1 MTALWKR
8 NSLLMCKYL
17 KEELFSTVKIL
28 KGNPAP
34 TANNEGSASKGDRQ
48 RLKQSAS
55 CWENYLELRSG
66 GWGGGNCVYV
76 SFDIKERSSILR
88 SLGFSF
94 WSPHPTKHHLFWMR
108 SMHFLKGKSCENL
121 YKQWAPSAP
130 PPPPVRPLCFYLMRL
145 DLGLLSFHF
154 KEHKLYFF
162 FFFLVLSLLVLR
174 FVLFLINTVSLE
186 GILISR

>member
-34 TANNEGSASKGDRQ
+34 TANNERSASKGDRQ

-55 CWENYLELRSG
+55 CWENYLELR
-66 GWGGGNCVYV
+66 GWGGGVFMSV
-76 SFDIKERSSILR
+76 LTLKKDHLSSF

-108 SMHFLKGKSCENL
+108 SMRFLKRKSCENL
-121 YKQWAPSAP
+121 HKHWAPSAP
-130 PPPPVRPLCFYLMRL
+130 LARPFVSIWWGWIPISY
-145 DLGLLSFHF
+145 HF
-154 KEHKLYFF
+154 VSKNINHAFF
-162 FFFLVLSLLVLR
+162 RSW
-174 FVLFLINTVSLE
+174 TA
-186 GILISR
+186 